1 MIMYKYCSYR
11 IQYGSKKEAKGS
23 VAWNKLI
30 CHFGHVESE
39 RTITDQRKDTQQ
51 VAGNKGQEVE
61 RTCLS
66 RRYRKYRCPLNMDR
80 W

>member
-1 MIMYKYCSYR
+1 ME
-11 IQYGSKKEAKGS
+11 YGSKKEAKGS
-23 VAWNKLI
+23 MAWNKLI

-39 RTITDQRKDTQQ
+39 MTITHRRKDTQQ

-61 RTCLS
+61 RTCLNW
-66 RRYRKYRCPLNMDR
+66 RYRKYRWPLHMDR